1 MKVNI
6 VIITIVLFLFGC
18 AKEPK
23 VLFSELPYTHLQVT
37 AFSKLPN
44 INAINFDGVLDDF
57 INTCKSKK
65 AQKLYGTLC
74 LEAPNAVNAKTFILK
89 NFKPYLIVNKDGNK
103 NGLLTGY
110 YEPEL
115 HASLVKDAVYKY
127 PLYNTPNDLISVDLS
142 SIYPEL
148 KHYRLRGKIKGN
160 KLVPYDSRGEIKR
173 SDINASVICY
183 CDSKIDR
190 FFLEVQGSGKVIL
203 DNNRTIFV
211 GYNNQNGY
219 KYKSIGKYL
228 VKKNEIP
235 LKDISLQSIRK
246 WLESHPDRVDEVLN
260 YNKAMV
266 FFSKR
271 KQGATGALGLQLR
284 AKSSIAVDSKYIP
297 LGSMLYLNSKYNN
310 KKVDNFV
317 FAQDVGGAI
326 KGPLRADYFL
336 GSGKRALSVAG
347 SLKAP
352 LNLWIILPKEKR
364 MINE

>member
-6 VIITIVLFLFGC
+6 MIILIVLLMLGC

-23 VLFSELPYTHLQVT
+23 VLFSELPYTYLKSA
-37 AFSKLPN
+37 AFNELPK
-44 INAINFDGVLDDF
+44 INEINFDEVLDDF

-65 AQKLYGTLC
+65 AQKLYKQLC
-74 LEAPNAVNAKTFILK
+74 VEAPNAVDSKVFIYD
-89 NFKPYLIVNKDGNK
+89 NFRPYLVVNKNGKKD
-103 NGLLTGY
+103 GLLTGY

-115 HASLVKDAVYKY
+115 HASFIKDEVYKY
-127 PLYNTPNDLISVDLS
+127 PLYNTPSDLITVNLS

-148 KHYRLRGKIKGN
+148 KAYRLRGKIKGN
-160 KLVPYDSRGEIKR
+160 KLVPYDTREEIKR

-203 DNNRTIFV
+203 DNNMTIFV
-211 GYNNQNGY
+211 GYNNQNGH

-228 VKKNEIP
+228 VKNKEIP
-235 LKDISLQSIRK
+235 LKEISLQTIRK
-246 WLESHPDRVDEVLN
+246 WLKSHPNRVDEVLN

-266 FFSKR
+266 FFSK
-271 KQGATGALGLQLR
+271 KNQGATGALGLQLK
-284 AKSSIAVDSKYIP
+284 AKSSIAVDSQYIP
-297 LGSMLYLNSKYNN
+297 LGSMLYLNSKYKN
-310 KKVDNFV
+310 KKLDRFV

-326 KGPLRADYFL
+326 KGPVRADYFL
-336 GSGKRALSVAG
+336 GSGKKALSIAG